1 VCHSESNKDRR
12 VKKNGA
18 RERIRKRKR
27 VGQIKNINEVLK
39 TGNYW
44 SDYTGSDTDG
54 DGIGDT
60 PYSIDGDEDNY
71 PLMKP
76 FENYIIA
83 PEVAIFD
90 PGSPSNP
97 YPSISGT
104 HKGTIT
110 PNKIIE
116 ISKLYTYPCAGT
128 GGHTEYALICNS
140 TWCAEAKWEGYKGY
154 WKNITFN
161 TTVVLMPYETYDFT
175 IITGSYP
182 QIHHRKTL
190 PTENGWINCTSFVD
204 ANGKLYYDRIPGWGE

>member
-1 VCHSESNKDRR
+1 MS
-12 VKKNGA
+12 
-18 RERIRKRKR
+18 
-27 VGQIKNINEVLK
+27 VLK

-97 YPSISGT
+97 YPSIAGT

-204 ANGKLYYDRIPGWGE
+204 ANGKLYYDRIPAIRLG